1 MAGAYPRA
9 LYRAMGFSDDD
20 FEKPLIGIVNSWS
33 EVDPGH
39 FHLRELAGWVKA
51 GVAAAG
57 GAAAEFNT
65 VAPCDG
71 IAQGQGMHAIL
82 PLRDVIAASVE
93 LMARANR
100 FDGLVMLCSCD
111 KIIPG
116 MLMAAARLNL
126 PTVFVL
132 GGPMAPGRLIMPA
145 KQRTLSGAGE
155 GAPAQSKGAAWH
167 PSTAATSFDYA
178 ALRSGDVAFAQGA
191 PSVRE
196 LILSDVK
203 EAMGRYKAGQIS
215 AAEFYEIECGACPGP
230 GACGFMGTANTMA
243 CIVETLG
250 LALPGCATL
259 PALDPARR
267 ALCEASGRQIVELVR
282 RGVGAREML
291 TQASLENAVRVTL
304 ALGGSTNATLHLPAV
319 AHEVGADI
327 TPDTFDRL
335 GRTTPLIAKFA
346 PASRLTVVD
355 LHRAGGVPAALR
367 ILAPLLASD
376 RPTVAGRS
384 LGEIAARAWVTGA
397 GVLHGLDAPLAPE
410 GGIAV
415 LRGSLAPD
423 GAVVKQSAISPA
435 MLRHTGPA
443 RVFESEEDVRDSL
456 MARAVRPGD
465 VLVIRNEGPAG
476 GPGMRELS
484 IPAALLVGL
493 GLGESVAMITDGRYS
508 GATRGPCIG
517 HVCPEAYAGGPIA
530 AVREG
535 DLIEMD
541 IPGRRLDLCVPA
553 DEIARRLS
561 ERRPRQPAITTGF
574 LGLYSRV
581 VGPAS
586 RGALFGG

>member
-1 MAGAYPRA
+1 MTEGSGALKGRGVFEGVAGAYPRA
-9 LYRAMGFSDDD
+9 LYRAMGFSDSD
-20 FEKPLIGIVNSWS
+20 FEKPLIGIANSWS

-39 FHLRELAGWVKA
+39 VHLRTLAEWVKE
-51 GVAAAG
+51 GVRRAG
-57 GAAAEFNT
+57 GTPAEFNT

-71 IAQGQGMHAIL
+71 VAQGRGMHAIL

-93 LMARANR
+93 LMALANR

-111 KIIPG
+111 KIVPG
-116 MLMAAARLNL
+116 MLIAAARLNL
-126 PTVFVL
+126 PTIFVL
-132 GGPMAPGRLIMPA
+132 GGPMATGRVAVP
-145 KQRTLSGAGE
+145 
-155 GAPAQSKGAAWH
+155 
-167 PSTAATSFDYA
+167 SFD
-178 ALRSGDVAFAQGA
+178 SAQDA
-191 PSVRE
+191 PGFRE
-196 LILSDVK
+196 IILSDVK
-203 EAMGRYKAGQIS
+203 EAMGRYEVGRITE
-215 AAEFYEIECGACPGP
+215 AEFHEIECGACPGP

-243 CIVETLG
+243 CIIEALG

-259 PALDPARR
+259 PASDPHRE
-267 ALCEASGRQIVELVR
+267 ALCHATGRRIVDLVQA
-282 RGVGAREML
+282 GVRAKTML

-335 GRTTPLIAKFA
+335 GRSTPLIAKFA

-355 LHRAGGVPAALR
+355 LHAAGGIPAVLNV
-367 ILAPLLASD
+367 LSPLLARD
-376 RPTVAGRS
+376 APTGDGRTV
-384 LGEIAARAWVTGA
+384 GQIAAEAHVLRED
-397 GVLHGLDAPLAPE
+397 VLHPLDAPLARE

-423 GAVVKQSAISPA
+423 GAVVKQSAVAPA
-435 MLRHTGPA
+435 MLRHVGPA
-443 RVFESEEDVRDSL
+443 RVFESEEEVRDSL
-456 MARAVRPGD
+456 LSRSIDPGD

-484 IPAALLVGL
+484 IPAAMLVGM

-517 HVCPEAYAGGPIA
+517 HVCPEACAGGPIA

-535 DLIEMD
+535 DLIEID
-541 IPGRRLDLCVPA
+541 IPGRRLNLLVP
-553 DEIARRLS
+553 DEEITRRLDQD
-561 ERRPRQPAITTGF
+561 RGRPPRQPAITTGF
-574 LGLYSRV
+574 LGLYSRM

-586 RGALFGG
+586 RGAIYGDPHVQG

>member
-1 MAGAYPRA
+1 MRGRGVFEGVAGAYPRA
-9 LYRAMGFSDDD
+9 LYRAMGFADAD

-33 EVDPGH
+33 EVNPGH

-51 GVAAAG
+51 GVRAAG

-126 PTVFVL
+126 PTIFVL
-132 GGPMAPGRLIMPA
+132 GGPMAPGRMTIGGSERARPE
-145 KQRTLSGAGE
+145 TGPSSDE
-155 GAPAQSKGAAWH
+155 TQS
-167 PSTAATSFDYA
+167 
-178 ALRSGDVAFAQGA
+178 
-191 PSVRE
+191 RE
-196 LILSDVK
+196 IILSDVK
-203 EAMGRYKAGQIS
+203 EAMGRYKAGRIS
-215 AAEFYEIECGACPGP
+215 ETEFSEIECEACPGP

-243 CIVETLG
+243 CIVEALG

-259 PALDPARR
+259 PALDPARQ
-267 ALCEASGRQIVELVR
+267 ALCEASGRRIVALAQQ
-282 RGVGAREML
+282 GMTAREML

-304 ALGGSTNATLHLPAV
+304 ALGGSTNAALHLPAV

-327 TPDTFDRL
+327 TADTFDRL
-335 GRTTPLIAKFA
+335 GRTTPLIARFA
-346 PASRLTVVD
+346 PASRHTVVD

-367 ILAPLLASD
+367 ILAPLLAGD
-376 RPTVAGRS
+376 RPTVAGRTI
-384 LGEIAARAWVTGA
+384 GEIAADAAVLRPAI
-397 GVLHGLDAPLAPE
+397 LHGLDAPLAPE

-435 MLRHTGPA
+435 MLRHVGPA

-456 MARAVRPGD
+456 MARAVQPGD

-493 GLGESVAMITDGRYS
+493 GLGDSVAMITDGRYS

-535 DLIEMD
+535 DLIEID
-541 IPGRRLDLCVPA
+541 IPGRQLDLCVPA
-553 DEIARRLS
+553 GEIGRRLA
-561 ERRPRQPAITTGF
+561 ERQPRRPAGATGF
-574 LGLYSRV
+574 LRLYSRV

-586 RGALFGG
+586 RGALLELGEKP